1 MLSPNFLAK
10 KKMTELINKGILND
24 DFFEHRANLEEGNVY
39 LLTKVTKILRG
50 NLIRKWKSI

>member
-1 MLSPNFLAK
+1 LLSPNFLAK

-24 DFFEHRANLEEGNVY
+24 DFFEHRSNLEEGNVY